1 MARTHLTG
9 SLLCAT
15 ALLSGC
21 GGGGGVN
28 VATTPAPPVAVAATP
43 EPSTSTPTPTPAAT
57 TSVPSAGK
65 DAYAVAGTFGE
76 QPNNRLVGPDRERL
90 KFDYDASSG
99 IYLIGPYQYGPAD
112 SNPAES
118 ENGNFR
124 FFDPVSGWGDTLT
137 VLTNSSN
144 NSRIVL
150 SYLSYGL
157 YIPVNGPGVFNQP
170 AVEVFIFGTET
181 PANNMPRTGSATYQG
196 IIDGVGFDGAAALQ
210 QGLRGSTGSL
220 TANFATGSV
229 STSLSLSAADFNG
242 TLSGSGTIGA
252 GTSHFDGSL
261 TGALNGSAAT
271 GSFLGGFYG
280 PNAAEAGYVF
290 NAATGTPANPGIGAV
305 GAFVGKQ

>member
-1 MARTHLTG
+1 
-9 SLLCAT
+9 
-15 ALLSGC
+15 
-21 GGGGGVN
+21 
-28 VATTPAPPVAVAATP
+28 
-43 EPSTSTPTPTPAAT
+43 
-57 TSVPSAGK
+57 
-65 DAYAVAGTFGE
+65 
-76 QPNNRLVGPDRERL
+76 L
-90 KFDYDASSG
+90 KFDYDASTG
-99 IYLIGPYQYGPAD
+99 NYLVWGEQYGPAD
-112 SNPAES
+112 SNPCDGC

-124 FFDPVSGWGDTLT
+124 FFDPVSGWGDTLI

-170 AVEVFIFGTET
+170 EVIAFIFGTET
-181 PANNMPRTGSATYQG
+181 PAGNMPRTGSATYQG
-196 IIDGVGFDGAAALQ
+196 IVDGVAFDGAAALQ

-220 TANFATGSV
+220 TANFATGGV
-229 STSLSLSAADFNG
+229 STSLSLRAPDFTG
-242 TLSGSGTIGA
+242 ALTGGGTIGA

-261 TGALNGSAAT
+261 TGALNGTAAT

>member
-1 MARTHLTG
+1 MARSHVLA

-15 ALLSGC
+15 ALLSAC
-21 GGGGGVN
+21 GGSGGN
-28 VATTPAPPVAVAATP
+28 VASTPPPPVAASTP
-43 EPSTSTPTPTPAAT
+43 VSTPTPTPSNSTPAAT

-65 DAYAVAGTFGE
+65 DAYAVAGTFGA
-76 QPNNRLVGPDRERL
+76 QPNNQLVGPDRDRF

-99 IYLIGPYQYGPAD
+99 TYLVGPYSYGPAD
-112 SNPAES
+112 YNSAAS
-118 ENGNFR
+118 ENGNFK
-124 FFDPVSGWGDTLT
+124 FYDPVSGWGDTLT
-137 VLTNSSN
+137 ILTNSSN

-157 YIPVNGPGVFNQP
+157 YVSVNGPGVFDQP
-170 AVEVFIFGTET
+170 PVGVFVFGTET
-181 PANNMPRTGSATYQG
+181 PSGSMPRTGSATYQG
-196 IIDGVGFDGAAALQ
+196 IVDGAGFDTAAARQ
-210 QGLRGSTGSL
+210 QGLLGSTGSL

-229 STSLSLSAADFNG
+229 STSLSLRAPDLTG
-242 TLSGSGTIGA
+242 TLSGGGTIGA

-261 TGALNGSAAT
+261 MGTLNGAGAT

-290 NAATGTPANPGIGAV
+290 NAWTGSPSNPGIGAT

>member
-1 MARTHLTG
+1 MTRLHLTI

-21 GGGGGVN
+21 GGGSGGN
-28 VATTPAPPVAVAATP
+28 VASAPPPPVAASTTSA
-43 EPSTSTPTPTPAAT
+43 PSTSSPVLAAT

-65 DAYAVAGTFGE
+65 DAYAVAGTIGE
-76 QPNNRLVGPDRERL
+76 QPNNRLIGPDRDRL
-90 KFDYDASSG
+90 KFDYDASTG
-99 IYLIGPYQYGPAD
+99 NYLVWDNQYGPAD

-124 FFDPVSGWGDTLT
+124 VFDPVSGWGDTLT
-137 VLTNSSN
+137 VLTNSAN

-157 YIPVNGPGVFNQP
+157 YVPVNGPGVFNQP
-170 AVEVFIFGTET
+170 EVIAFIFGTET
-181 PANNMPRTGSATYQG
+181 PAGNMPRTGSATYQG
-196 IIDGVGFDGAAALQ
+196 IVDGVAFDGSAALQ

-220 TANFATGSV
+220 SANFATGSV
-229 STSLSLSAADFNG
+229 STSLALRATGFTGA
-242 TLSGSGTIGA
+242 LSGGGTIGA
-252 GTSHFDGSL
+252 GTGHFDGSL
-261 TGALNGSAAT
+261 TGTLNGTGAT
-271 GSFLGGFYG
+271 GSFIGGFYG

-290 NAATGTPANPGIGAV
+290 NAATGSPSNPGIGAV